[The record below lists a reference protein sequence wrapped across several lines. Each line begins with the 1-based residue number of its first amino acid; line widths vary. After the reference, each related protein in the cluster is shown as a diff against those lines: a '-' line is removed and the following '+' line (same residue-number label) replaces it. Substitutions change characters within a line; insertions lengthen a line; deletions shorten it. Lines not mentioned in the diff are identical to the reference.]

1 MKILLIGGASFIG
14 SEFIKKFKNQ
24 YKIFADKSKFRNKKL
39 NLSFKLSETKKIN
52 DIVKKNDISIIIHLA
67 SSIYAYSNLNDF
79 KNEKKKL
86 INTTVKLIRSLN
98 DNIKFIFI
106 SSGGT
111 VYGSKKNATEK
122 SETKT
127 VNYLAKAK
135 ILIEKK
141 ILYYFS
147 RKKKF

>member
-1 MKILLIGGASFIG
+1 MKNKILLIGGASFIG

-39 NLSFKLSETKKIN
+39 NLSFKISETKKIN

-86 INTTVKLIRSLN
+86 INPTVKLIRSLN
-98 DNIKFIFI
+98 DNIKF
-106 SSGGT
+106 
-111 VYGSKKNATEK
+111 KNQHPEFRR
-122 SETKT
+122 
-127 VNYLAKAK
+127 LD
-135 ILIEKK
+135 LIEQQ
-141 ILYYFS
+141 ILFNS
-147 RKKKF
+147 RLCASIF